1 MQPSEGQWEYIDT
14 NQENDEISWYFDEV
28 ANDFDGA
35 ETRKIINVFTNNFLE
50 KENAKNNIEDYQS
63 TISYIKEKKIEPY
76 CDDTHKIMLCWDMIY
91 YHREWNDTTWRNIN
105 PILQWTELYTQIWYL
120 EKINGIKYPT
130 IFIDDTYS
138 IKSTGIQKDGKTT
151 YCSRTAQKDAKDIF
165 WLTLPAW
172 HAIDSFKNPVIDRDR
187 YVDDLKW
194 KTSEK
199 THKKHHIKYTH
210 LEEGVD
216 LNKVQRNDVNF
227 ADLLVKWSESYN
239 WVKYCHRV
247 VAFREKISKKRY
259 ILDPYNWW
267 ETPQLLEDYCK
278 KDQIMEAKLYFAPK
292 EVRTSQDIS
301 IPNLDFIPY
310 KTPTDEILSYTPK
323 NYLNN

>member
-1 MQPSEGQWEYIDT
+1 MQPSEGQWRYIDNAPDT
-14 NQENDEISWYFDEV
+14 DEISEHLFDEV
-28 ANDFDGA
+28 AKDFSGD
-35 ETRKIINVFTNNFLE
+35 ETKMLIKMATNKLWE
-50 KENAKNNIEDYQS
+50 REDVRNNIEDYNS
-63 TISYIKEKKIEPY
+63 TISYIKEKKIKPY
-76 CDDTHKIMLCWDMIY
+76 CDDIHKIMLYWDMIY

-138 IKSTGIQKDGKTT
+138 IKSTGIQKNGKTT

-199 THKKHHIKYTH
+199 IHKKHHIKYTY

-216 LNKVQRNDVNF
+216 LNKVQRNDVNC
-227 ADLLVKWSESYN
+227 WPG
-239 WVKYCHRV
+239 
-247 VAFREKISKKRY
+247 AFCIAECFY
-259 ILDPYNWW
+259 TCYL
-267 ETPQLLEDYCK
+267 
-278 KDQIMEAKLYFAPK
+278 
-292 EVRTSQDIS
+292 
-301 IPNLDFIPY
+301 
-310 KTPTDEILSYTPK
+310 LSYAHKPRAR
-323 NYLNN
+323 